1 MNHRILI
8 AGIGNIFAGD
18 DAFGVEV
25 IRELTQHPLPEA
37 VFAKDFGIRSYDL
50 AYAMMDGYST
60 TILVDATSRGQP
72 PGTVYLI
79 EPDVDAINGQ
89 TNVDAH
95 CLNPMAVLQLVQA
108 LGGKLRKTLPRGL
121 RARGARLRRDWP
133 EPQRS
138 RRCPSSRADD
148 RIPRPSLAQRKLKR
162 SFPSRGLEGGDSHV
176 LLPQ

>member
-1 MNHRILI
+1 MDHRILI

-25 IRELTQHPLPEA
+25 IRELTQHPLPQA

-79 EPDVDAINGQ
+79 EPDVDALNGQ
-89 TNVDAH
+89 PNVDAH
-95 CLNPMAVLQLVQA
+95 CLNPVAVLQLVQA
-108 LGGKLRKTLPRGL
+108 LGGKLGKLYLVGCEPEVL
-121 RARGARLRRDWP
+121 DSDEIALSPSVRAAVPQAVQMIEFLVHRLLNESSNAVSPAGA
-133 EPQRS
+133 
-138 RRCPSSRADD
+138 
-148 RIPRPSLAQRKLKR
+148 
-162 SFPSRGLEGGDSHV
+162 
-176 LLPQ
+176 

>member
-1 MNHRILI
+1 MDHRILI

-25 IRELTQHPLPEA
+25 MRELTRHTLPEA

-95 CLNPMAVLQLVQA
+95 CLNPVAVLQLVQA
-108 LGGKLRKTLPRGL
+108 LGGKLGKLYLVGCEPEVLDSDEIGL
-121 RARGARLRRDWP
+121 SPSVRAAVPQAVQMIEFLVHRLLNESSNAVSPAGA
-133 EPQRS
+133 
-138 RRCPSSRADD
+138 
-148 RIPRPSLAQRKLKR
+148 
-162 SFPSRGLEGGDSHV
+162 
-176 LLPQ
+176 

>member
-50 AYAMMDGYST
+50 AYAIMDGYST
-60 TILVDATSRGQP
+60 TILVDATSRGKP
-72 PGTVYLI
+72 PGTLYLI

-89 TNVDAH
+89 TSVDAH
-95 CLNPMAVLQLVQA
+95 RLNPVAALQLVQA
-108 LGGKLRKTLPRGL
+108 LGGKLGKLYLVGCEPEVLESDEIGL
-121 RARGARLRRDWP
+121 SPSVRAAVPEAVQMIERLVHRLLNESSNAVSPAGA
-133 EPQRS
+133 
-138 RRCPSSRADD
+138 
-148 RIPRPSLAQRKLKR
+148 
-162 SFPSRGLEGGDSHV
+162 
-176 LLPQ
+176 

>member
-1 MNHRILI
+1 MDHRILI

-25 IRELTQHPLPEA
+25 MRELTRHTLPEA

-50 AYAMMDGYST
+50 AYAMMDGYWT

-95 CLNPMAVLQLVQA
+95 SLNPVAVLQLVQA
-108 LGGKLRKTLPRGL
+108 LGGKLGKLYLVGCEPEVLDSDEIGL
-121 RARGARLRRDWP
+121 SPSVRAAVPQAVQMIEFLVHRLLNESSNAVSPAGA
-133 EPQRS
+133 
-138 RRCPSSRADD
+138 
-148 RIPRPSLAQRKLKR
+148 
-162 SFPSRGLEGGDSHV
+162 
-176 LLPQ
+176 

>member
-1 MNHRILI
+1 MDHRILI

-95 CLNPMAVLQLVQA
+95 CLNPVAVLQLVQA
-108 LGGKLRKTLPRGL
+108 LGGKPGKLYLVGCEPEVLDSDEIGL
-121 RARGARLRRDWP
+121 SPSVRAAVPQAVQMIEFLVHRLLNESSNAVSPAGA
-133 EPQRS
+133 
-138 RRCPSSRADD
+138 
-148 RIPRPSLAQRKLKR
+148 
-162 SFPSRGLEGGDSHV
+162 
-176 LLPQ
+176 

>member
-1 MNHRILI
+1 MDHRILI

-25 IRELTQHPLPEA
+25 MRELTRHTLPEA

-95 CLNPMAVLQLVQA
+95 SLNPVAVLQLVQA
-108 LGGKLRKTLPRGL
+108 LGGKLGKLYLVGCEPEVLDSDEIGL
-121 RARGARLRRDWP
+121 SPSVRAAVPQAVQMIEFLVHRLLNESSNAVSPAGA
-133 EPQRS
+133 
-138 RRCPSSRADD
+138 
-148 RIPRPSLAQRKLKR
+148 
-162 SFPSRGLEGGDSHV
+162 
-176 LLPQ
+176 

>member
-1 MNHRILI
+1 MDHRILI

-50 AYAMMDGYST
+50 AYAMMDGYWT

-95 CLNPMAVLQLVQA
+95 CLNPVAVLQLVQA
-108 LGGKLRKTLPRGL
+108 LGGKLGKLYLVGCEPEVLDSDEIGL
-121 RARGARLRRDWP
+121 SPSVRAAVPQAVQMIEFLVHRLLNESSNAVSPAGA
-133 EPQRS
+133 
-138 RRCPSSRADD
+138 
-148 RIPRPSLAQRKLKR
+148 
-162 SFPSRGLEGGDSHV
+162 
-176 LLPQ
+176 

>member
-1 MNHRILI
+1 MDHRILI

-25 IRELTQHPLPEA
+25 IRELTQHPVPEA

-50 AYAMMDGYST
+50 AYAMMDGYWT

-95 CLNPMAVLQLVQA
+95 SLNPVAVLQLVQA
-108 LGGKLRKTLPRGL
+108 LGGKLGKLYLVGCEPEVLDSDEIGL
-121 RARGARLRRDWP
+121 SPSVRAAVPQAVQMIEFLVHRLLNESSNAVSPAGA
-133 EPQRS
+133 
-138 RRCPSSRADD
+138 
-148 RIPRPSLAQRKLKR
+148 
-162 SFPSRGLEGGDSHV
+162 
-176 LLPQ
+176 

>member
-1 MNHRILI
+1 MDHRILI

-95 CLNPMAVLQLVQA
+95 CLNPVAVLQLVQA
-108 LGGKLRKTLPRGL
+108 LGGKLGKLYLVGCEPEVLDSDEIGL
-121 RARGARLRRDWP
+121 SPSVRAAVPQAVQMIEFLVHRLLNESSNAVSPAGA
-133 EPQRS
+133 
-138 RRCPSSRADD
+138 
-148 RIPRPSLAQRKLKR
+148 
-162 SFPSRGLEGGDSHV
+162 
-176 LLPQ
+176 

>member
-1 MNHRILI
+1 MDHRILI

-25 IRELTQHPLPEA
+25 MRELTRHPLPEA

-79 EPDVDAINGQ
+79 EPDVDAINDQ

-95 CLNPMAVLQLVQA
+95 CLNPVAVLQLVQA
-108 LGGKLRKTLPRGL
+108 LGGKLGKLYLVGCEPEVLDSDEIGL
-121 RARGARLRRDWP
+121 SPSVRAAVPQAVQMIEFLVHRLLNESSNAVSPAGA
-133 EPQRS
+133 
-138 RRCPSSRADD
+138 
-148 RIPRPSLAQRKLKR
+148 
-162 SFPSRGLEGGDSHV
+162 
-176 LLPQ
+176 

>member
-1 MNHRILI
+1 MDHRILI
-8 AGIGNIFAGD
+8 AGIGNIFAAD
-18 DAFGVEV
+18 DAFGVDV

-95 CLNPMAVLQLVQA
+95 CLNPVAVLQLVQA
-108 LGGKLRKTLPRGL
+108 LGGKVGKLYLVGCEPEVLDSDEIGL
-121 RARGARLRRDWP
+121 SPSVRAAVPQAVQMIESLVHRLLNESSNAVSPAGA
-133 EPQRS
+133 
-138 RRCPSSRADD
+138 
-148 RIPRPSLAQRKLKR
+148 
-162 SFPSRGLEGGDSHV
+162 
-176 LLPQ
+176 

>member
-1 MNHRILI
+1 MDHRILI

-95 CLNPMAVLQLVQA
+95 CLNPVAVLQLVQA
-108 LGGKLRKTLPRGL
+108 LGGKLGKLYLVGCEPDVLDSDEIGL
-121 RARGARLRRDWP
+121 SPSVRAAVPQAVQMIEFLVHRLLNESSNAVSPAGA
-133 EPQRS
+133 
-138 RRCPSSRADD
+138 
-148 RIPRPSLAQRKLKR
+148 
-162 SFPSRGLEGGDSHV
+162 
-176 LLPQ
+176 

>member
-1 MNHRILI
+1 MDHRILI

-25 IRELTQHPLPEA
+25 MRELTQHPLPEA

-95 CLNPMAVLQLVQA
+95 CLNPVAVLQLVQA
-108 LGGKLRKTLPRGL
+108 LGGKLGKLYLVGCEPEVLDSDEIGL
-121 RARGARLRRDWP
+121 SPSVRAAVPQAVQMIEFLVHRLLNESSNAVSPAGA
-133 EPQRS
+133 
-138 RRCPSSRADD
+138 
-148 RIPRPSLAQRKLKR
+148 
-162 SFPSRGLEGGDSHV
+162 
-176 LLPQ
+176 